1 MEDEYA
7 AKKRRST
14 KNPVTAFLPA
24 IGLILAVV
32 LAAVAY
38 VISGPAHDF
47 LAKQDIG
54 IPSNDEVQYVIA
66 GVLWLL
72 LVLLTAMIYAMFAP
86 KPEKLATE
94 AQMKKEKV
102 ANQKETLARKK
113 RQHEINRQ
121 VAKDREQKKMA
132 DSGSGPKKR

>member
-1 MEDEYA
+1 MEDEYI
-7 AKKRRST
+7 AKKRRSG
-14 KNPVTAFLPA
+14 KNPINAFLPA

-38 VISGPAHDF
+38 VISGPAHNF
-47 LAKQDIG
+47 LIKQNIG
-54 IPSNDEVQYVIA
+54 IPSNQEVQYVLA
-66 GVLWLL
+66 GVIWLL

-102 ANQKETLARKK
+102 ANQKEMLARKK
-113 RQHEINRQ
+113 RQQEINRQ
-121 VAKDREQKKMA
+121 VAKEREQKKTG
-132 DSGSGPKKR
+132 DSGTKKR